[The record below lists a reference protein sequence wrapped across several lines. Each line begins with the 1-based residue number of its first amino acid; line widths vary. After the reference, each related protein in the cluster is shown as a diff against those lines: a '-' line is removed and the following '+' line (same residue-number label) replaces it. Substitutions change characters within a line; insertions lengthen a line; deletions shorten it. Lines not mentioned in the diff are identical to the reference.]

1 MKTITKFI
9 IGLLVFSFNY
19 AQGQVEL
26 NTVDVSSNY
35 KYEDVRYYYYPNL
48 QAYFDTKVA
57 LYLYKVNGQ
66 WVESEEL
73 SPTVRGYSLKNGAY
87 VMIKDYS
94 GDEPYNLLEQHKKQ
108 YPANFSSR
116 PQRPIAK
123 KEVAASDQRDL
134 ASN

>member
-1 MKTITKFI
+1 MKKITYLI
-9 IGLLVFSFNY
+9 IGLLMVSFNS
-19 AQGQVEL
+19 AQAQVEL

-35 KYEDVRYYYYPNL
+35 KFEEVRYYYYPNL

-57 LYLYKVNGQ
+57 LYLYKENGQ

-73 SPTVRGYSLKNGAY
+73 APTVRGYSLKNGQY

-94 GDEPYNLLEQHKKQ
+94 GDEPYALLEQHKKQ
-108 YPANFSSR
+108 YPANYSSR
-116 PQRPIAK
+116 PQRP
-123 KEVAASDQRDL
+123 VANTNEQKSSRDL